1 VTVAAMELTRR
12 HKMSKVLYG
21 GEDPEDW
28 KPEDESVG
36 SDPLTIEEMDDR
48 WIVFYSARIYA
59 QIEAMLGAEG

>member
-1 VTVAAMELTRR
+1 
-12 HKMSKVLYG
+12 MSKVLYG